1 MKAARKG
8 KTLEQIES
16 EEGGPVKESL
26 VGMAQTR
33 RAAKRKGAV
42 DDTDLVEDVEG
53 IEEDLEQEEEDGMK
67 LEAFNLKVGAGGRA
81 ECLLPAAGGRGA
93 EGWGCGR
100 ARWPQLALSPQPG
113 LPSKGRI
120 AGCLP
125 AYPAL
130 PLAAP
135 PPAFFPL
142 AEEHENSDHS
152 AFHPSSRSFLQFFV
166 SSAGGA

>member
-42 DDTDLVEDVEG
+42 DDTDLVEDVEE

-67 LEAFNLKVGAGGRA
+67 LEAFNLKVGAGARLRA
-81 ECLLPAAGGRGA
+81 CCLRRAGRGS
-93 EGWGCGR
+93 EG
-100 ARWPQLALSPQPG
+100 
-113 LPSKGRI
+113 
-120 AGCLP
+120 
-125 AYPAL
+125 
-130 PLAAP
+130 
-135 PPAFFPL
+135 
-142 AEEHENSDHS
+142 
-152 AFHPSSRSFLQFFV
+152 
-166 SSAGGA
+166 